1 MNEKYITELRK
12 MGRKKVIKCAV
23 NAIELE
29 EKNKDLLTN
38 YPYNKLFKSPCKK
51 CDNNLYNSKREA
63 VIMGIGNKTLI
74 NYSPEL
80 EKQIELFIEKLRS
93 KYNIPKTAYVEW
105 RNKGGR
111 RHKFDFLII
120 FTWGDT
126 KKEVNAEFKHNTK
139 TIENAPQFYSPGK
152 PSQYMDNCF
161 EDYFFEK
168 GLKKIAKHF
177 NLELPDKNVYIK
189 TNTTNK
195 VKCLKEYKELYDRN
209 SEFRDFC
216 KNTDHAVIDRF
227 IKITN
232 LDINKLSKQIQA
244 TQPDKN
250 YMCYKD
256 GIIYYHEQDP
266 NLFIIEEVISKT
278 PNSFICK
285 TRGGMK
291 LNVMLRFKNS
301 LGLQFPGFQLKQI
314 LPRAPTVNELKII
327 CRENNISP
335 VPKLKNDI
343 IAVLNE
349 NRVIF

>member
-1 MNEKYITELRK
+1 MEKYKYITELRK
-12 MGRKKVIKCAV
+12 IGRKKLMKCAA

-29 EKNKDLLTN
+29 KKNKDLLTN

-80 EKQIELFIEKLRS
+80 EKQIELFIEKLRR
-93 KYNIPKTAYVEW
+93 KYNIPKTASIEW

-111 RHKFDFLII
+111 LHKFDFLII

-126 KKEVNAEFKHNTK
+126 IKEVNAEFKHNTK

-152 PSQYMDNCF
+152 PSRYMDNCF

-168 GLKKIAKHF
+168 GLKKIAKKF
-177 NLELPDKNVYIK
+177 NLELPDKDVYIK

-216 KNTDHAVIDRF
+216 KIIDHAVIDSF

-232 LDINKLSKQIQA
+232 LNINKLSKKILEDQM
-244 TQPDKN
+244 DKN

-256 GIIYYHEQDP
+256 GIIYHREQDP
-266 NLFIIEEVISKT
+266 NLFIIEEVIGKT
-278 PNSFICK
+278 HNSFICK
-285 TRGGMK
+285 TRGGMT
-291 LNVMLRFKNS
+291 LNVMLRFKNG
-301 LGLQFPGFQLKQI
+301 LALQFPAFQISRKI
-314 LPRAPTVNELKII
+314 PTVKELRII